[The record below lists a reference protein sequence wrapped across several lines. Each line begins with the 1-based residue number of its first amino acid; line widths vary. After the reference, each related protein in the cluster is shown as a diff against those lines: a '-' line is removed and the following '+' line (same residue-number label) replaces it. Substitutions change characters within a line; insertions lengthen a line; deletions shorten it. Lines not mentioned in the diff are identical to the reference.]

1 MHWNA
6 TYKHHPESCRNII
19 LSNII
24 KIEDCYPDNIR
35 EKNVS
40 QWHFNAFVLIWSSLK
55 AIKFSDSQSET
66 QIVNLK
72 DKKTL
77 TCEATPDGLTYSWFY
92 NGDRISTTSELQT
105 ADFTKDSSGIYTCRV
120 DNSLG
125 TAKNIEPNAAEEKDF
140 QIEIQYPPVVT
151 TDPADEAVV
160 VEGKTFICPWKLCFL
175 H

>member
-1 MHWNA
+1 MNFSRDFL
-6 TYKHHPESCRNII
+6 KR
-19 LSNII
+19 
-24 KIEDCYPDNIR
+24 
-35 EKNVS
+35 
-40 QWHFNAFVLIWSSLK
+40 SLTWTIFK

-105 ADFTKDSSGIYTCRV
+105 ADFTKDSSGVYTCRV

-160 VEGKTFICPWKLCFL
+160 VEGSIFI
-175 H
+175 

>member
-1 MHWNA
+1 MAFYNSFWNW
-6 TYKHHPESCRNII
+6 C
-19 LSNII
+19 
-24 KIEDCYPDNIR
+24 CYPVLWLAEGSERVLANSNLKIR
-35 EKNVS
+35 LNFPKCI
-40 QWHFNAFVLIWSSLK
+40 IWIISK

-72 DKKTL
+72 DKKTI
-77 TCEATPDGLTYSWFY
+77 TCEATPDGLSYSWFY

-105 ADFTKDSSGIYTCRV
+105 ADFTKDSSGVYTCRV

-125 TAKNIEPNAAEEKDF
+125 TAQNIEPNAAEEKDF

-160 VEGKTFICPWKLCFL
+160 VEG
-175 H
+175 

>member
-1 MHWNA
+1 MHISWPITICHIQCKSRQGSNYSILHWNA
-6 TYKHHPESCRNII
+6 TWKHHPF
-19 LSNII
+19 
-24 KIEDCYPDNIR
+24 YPDNVSD
-35 EKNVS
+35 EDVS
-40 QWHFNAFVLIWSSLK
+40 QWHFIELIWSFLK

-160 VEGKTFICPWKLCFL
+160 VEGKTFINT
-175 H
+175 

>member
-1 MHWNA
+1 M
-6 TYKHHPESCRNII
+6 YRDSRLEFR
-19 LSNII
+19 
-24 KIEDCYPDNIR
+24 EVRIR
-35 EKNVS
+35 LWFQKLNEFFSKDLL
-40 QWHFNAFVLIWSSLK
+40 QWIFLKRSLTWTIFK

-105 ADFTKDSSGIYTCRV
+105 SDFTKDSSGIYTCRV

-160 VEGKTFICPWKLCFL
+160 VEGSIFI
-175 H
+175 